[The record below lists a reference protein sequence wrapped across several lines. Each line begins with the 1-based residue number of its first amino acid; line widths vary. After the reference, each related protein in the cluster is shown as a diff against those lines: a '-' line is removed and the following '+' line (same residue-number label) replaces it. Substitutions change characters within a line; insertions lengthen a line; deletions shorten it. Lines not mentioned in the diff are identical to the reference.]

1 MSMFSTQ
8 EPAMNHFKNILVGID
23 LGPDVESLSGAL
35 SPPNLE
41 AVERGVAIAE
51 KSNATLTFV
60 SVLDADGTKRRL
72 IHDAKDIA
80 SNVFDEAHALLGQFV
95 QQANQRGVSAE
106 ARVVMGK
113 SWIKLIEEVLKH
125 QHDLVIVGTRHE
137 GLMDRVLFGST
148 AIKLLR
154 KCPCPVWV
162 TKPSHGLPISKI
174 LVAHDL
180 GAVGRHALDLGVELA
195 RAFDLQLHVIHAI
208 EQLPVGDPTGFGLTP
223 PGAEAM
229 HEEARE
235 RILVELGGADLQRV
249 PEIRVMSG
257 FPESAIMD
265 MIEEKSI
272 DLLIMGTLGRSG
284 IRGVLTGNTAE
295 RLLPRLQCSMLA
307 IKPDGFECPVVV
319 E

>member
-1 MSMFSTQ
+1 
-8 EPAMNHFKNILVGID
+8 MNSFHNILVGID
-23 LGPDVESLSGAL
+23 LGPNVESLSGSL

-41 AVERGVAIAE
+41 AVERAMAIAE
-51 KSNATLTFV
+51 KTNATLTFV
-60 SVLDADGTKRRL
+60 SVLDAGDTTRRL
-72 IHDAKDIA
+72 IHDASHVA

-95 QQANQRGVSAE
+95 QQANQRGISAE

-113 SWIKLIEEVLKH
+113 SWIRLIQEVLKH
-125 QHDLVIVGTRHE
+125 RHDLVILGTRHE
-137 GLMDRVLFGST
+137 GLVDRVLFGST
-148 AIKLLR
+148 AMKLLR

-162 TKPSHGLPISKI
+162 TKPSHGLPIASV

-180 GAVGRHALDLGVELA
+180 GDVGRHALDLGVALA

-208 EQLPVGDPTGFGLTP
+208 PQLPVGDPTGFGITP

-229 HEEARE
+229 HEEAHE
-235 RILVELGGADLQRV
+235 RILVELGGADLQRT
-249 PEIRVMSG
+249 PEIRVISG
-257 FPESAIMD
+257 FPESAIVE
-265 MIEEKSI
+265 MIQEKSI

-284 IRGVLTGNTAE
+284 IRGVITGNTAE

-307 IKPDGFECPVVV
+307 IKPDGFECPVAA

>member
-1 MSMFSTQ
+1 
-8 EPAMNHFKNILVGID
+8 MNYFHNILVGID
-23 LGPDVESLSGAL
+23 LGPNIESLSGSL
-35 SPPNLE
+35 SPPNQE
-41 AVERGVAIAE
+41 AVERALAIAE
-51 KSNATLTFV
+51 KTKATVAFV
-60 SVLDADGTKRRL
+60 AVLDAGDTNRRL
-72 IHDAKDIA
+72 VHDAHHVA

-95 QQANQRGVSAE
+95 QQANQRGISAE
-106 ARVVMGK
+106 ARVVLGK

-137 GLMDRVLFGST
+137 GLVDRVLFGST

-162 TKPSHGLPISKI
+162 TKPSHGLPMSKI

-180 GAVGRHALDLGVELA
+180 EAVGRFGLNLGVTLA
-195 RAFDLQLHVIHAI
+195 KSFDLQLHVIHAI
-208 EQLPVGDPTGFGLTP
+208 QQLPMGDPTGFGLTP

-229 HEEARE
+229 HEEAHE
-235 RILVELGGADLQRV
+235 RILLELSGADLQRT

-257 FPESAIMD
+257 FPESAIVE
-265 MIEEKSI
+265 MIQEKSI

-284 IRGVLTGNTAE
+284 IRGVFTGNTAE

-307 IKPDGFECPVVV
+307 IKPDGFECPVVIT
-319 E
+319 